1 MITNYEATYNAI
13 VREISAGKLIQ
24 VTTQTHSKLYK
35 TVAQF
40 KYNSTGVYVQRG
52 KKWDCINFCKLN
64 VVSNY

>member
-35 TVAQF
+35 LTTQF
-40 KYNSTGVYVQRG
+40 KYNSTGVYVARG
-52 KKWDCINFCKLN
+52 KKWDCINFSVLT